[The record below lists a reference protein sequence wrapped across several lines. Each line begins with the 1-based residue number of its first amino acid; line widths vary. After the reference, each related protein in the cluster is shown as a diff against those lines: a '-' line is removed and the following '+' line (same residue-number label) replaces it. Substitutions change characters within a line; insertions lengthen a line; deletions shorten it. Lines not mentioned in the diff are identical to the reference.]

1 MISGE
6 DGDNGGDEEEEE
18 GKAGHDE
25 KEKVCNVKSVRI
37 MEPLSHRI
45 MYMYISP

>member
-6 DGDNGGDEEEEE
+6 EGDKGGDEKEEE

-25 KEKVCNVKSVRI
+25 KEKVCNVMSVRI
-37 MEPLSHRI
+37 VEALSHRI
-45 MYMYISP
+45 MYISP

>member
-6 DGDNGGDEEEEE
+6 EGDKGGDEEKEE

-25 KEKVCNVKSVRI
+25 KI
-37 MEPLSHRI
+37 
-45 MYMYISP
+45 

>member
-6 DGDNGGDEEEEE
+6 EGDKGGDEKEEE

-25 KEKVCNVKSVRI
+25 KEKVCNV
-37 MEPLSHRI
+37 M
-45 MYMYISP
+45 